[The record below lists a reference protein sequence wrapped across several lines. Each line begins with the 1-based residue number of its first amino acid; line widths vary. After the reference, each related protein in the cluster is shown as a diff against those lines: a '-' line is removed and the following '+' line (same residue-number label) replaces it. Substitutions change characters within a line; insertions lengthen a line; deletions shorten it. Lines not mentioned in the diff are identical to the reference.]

1 MNSNYKTGHDF
12 ESAIAKILNEHG
24 ILSYGVK
31 VRQGDGGVDI
41 IANYEKKI
49 IIIQCKSIESS
60 ILLKYVKDFE
70 ATLSKFPDDSLGII
84 VYDSDRMKSPNL
96 LTKQAATWMKTMEK
110 NLVISNEKCLVSDIK
125 KYFNQ
130 TNTINDPSNLIKFKK
145 LNASSLDMFGMKAE
159 NVNIESILIKKKP
172 RFHPY

>member
-1 MNSNYKTGHDF
+1 
-12 ESAIAKILNEHG
+12 
-24 ILSYGVK
+24 
-31 VRQGDGGVDI
+31 
-41 IANYEKKI
+41 
-49 IIIQCKSIESS
+49 
-60 ILLKYVKDFE
+60 
-70 ATLSKFPDDSLGII
+70 
-84 VYDSDRMKSPNL
+84 MKSPNL

-130 TNTINDPSNLIKFKK
+130 TNTIDDPSNLIEFKK